1 MLKHIFS
8 KILVYF
14 VLLFFGFLIIIFI
27 FFPIFNAK
35 IIIFPY
41 AVHPFDIC
49 KKYPYEWK
57 IIKIIYILL
66 FFISYT
72 IIFFKFYLKFH
83 KKEKQKFN
91 NYYKKPKEIKEQKEQ
106 IFLNVGLN
114 QFGKLIKIEEK
125 RFISKYFYNWN
136 YRKR

>member
-41 AVHPFDIC
+41 AVHPFD
-49 KKYPYEWK
+49 
-57 IIKIIYILL
+57 IIYILL